1 MKLREEKK
9 EKEIRDKKK
18 LTDGLGRQIYR
29 IILYAFLYSFGAVA
43 SFAAVVLFFGT
54 IGYIRTKTLYDE
66 ANAEYVN
73 VVSRNQ
79 TAAQATVSG
88 DGTAEAQSAATG
100 VSGNTVSVSSDGTA
114 SANKTQGSGQP
125 VVDTRSVGEIQVDI
139 KALQQVNPDVVGWI
153 YFEDGLISYPILF
166 SGDNEKYLKRNYKG
180 NYMAS
185 GSIFLE
191 ATSARDFS
199 DLYTQ
204 IYGHNMRDLTMF
216 GKLRYYKSRPDYYKS
231 HGYFHIITAD
241 HDYRYQ
247 IFCCKQVITDSEV
260 YTVIHKNTP
269 GLAAFANMYLVP
281 GSVINVPVDIKEGD
295 HILAL
300 STCVNDY
307 AYRMI
312 VCGVRVN
319 DTPVVI
325 PAPTEPAA
333 GDQATQEIPADQGT
347 ADQGPVVVDTPMP
360 VGNV

>member
-1 MKLREEKK
+1 MKLKQEEEKK
-9 EKEIRDKKK
+9 KKK
-18 LTDGLGRQIYR
+18 GNIGRQIYR
-29 IILYAFLYSFGAVA
+29 VILYAFLYSFGAVA

-79 TAAQATVSG
+79 TKAAASVSG
-88 DGTAEAQSAATG
+88 DGAKDAGAVQNGSA
-100 VSGNTVSVSSDGTA
+100 SLSKNSVSSDA
-114 SANKTQGSGQP
+114 SASGNGAGGGGQS
-125 VVDTRSVGEIQVDI
+125 VDTRSVDEIQVDI

-216 GKLRYYKSRPDYYKS
+216 GKLRYYKSRPDYYKN

-333 GDQATQEIPADQGT
+333 GDPASQGVPADQGT
-347 ADQGPVVVDTPMP
+347 ADQGPVVVDMPMP